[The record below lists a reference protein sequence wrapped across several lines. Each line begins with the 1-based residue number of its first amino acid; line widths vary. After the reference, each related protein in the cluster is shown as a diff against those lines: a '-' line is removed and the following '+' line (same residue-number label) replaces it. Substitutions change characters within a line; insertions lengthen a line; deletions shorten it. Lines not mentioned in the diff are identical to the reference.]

1 MSSEAVA
8 VPYDIFP
15 CIIFAFSMQDK
26 AKADW
31 NAIQCHGQISKWEVV
46 ALAVKQRE
54 VQEQEAFCLDGLTPH
69 TLSLKWRRK

>member
-1 MSSEAVA
+1 
-8 VPYDIFP
+8 
-15 CIIFAFSMQDK
+15 MQDK

-69 TLSLKWRRK
+69 TLSLK